1 MVKSYFEHQ
10 NVEIKGEMLSDRD
23 EGMSALQLQIAVCL
37 PPNCFLKDEKCHD
50 ESQKKVLISS
60 IHF

>member
-23 EGMSALQLQIAVCL
+23 EGMSALQLQIALCL
-37 PPNCFLKDEKCHD
+37 PPNCFLKDEKCCMLL
-50 ESQKKVLISS
+50 V
-60 IHF
+60 